1 MGRGH
6 RRPAWRL
13 KHETVHQARYLIVY
27 AVWAWIVVLVFP
39 LVFNFA

>member
-13 KHETVHQARYLIVY
+13 KHETVHQARYMIVY
-27 AVWAWIVVLVFP
+27 AVWAWTVVLVFP